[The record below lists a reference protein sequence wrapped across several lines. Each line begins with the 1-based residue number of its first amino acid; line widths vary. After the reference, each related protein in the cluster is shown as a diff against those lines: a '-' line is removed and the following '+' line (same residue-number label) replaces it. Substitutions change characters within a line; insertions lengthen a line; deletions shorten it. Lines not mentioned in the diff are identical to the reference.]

1 MSTELSL
8 PTARPTR
15 NKLTGRFLPGHVPA
29 YKGKRWADY
38 LSEESQR
45 RIAKG
50 WKNLD
55 EHRSENGKKY
65 GGRNRK
71 PIVAI
76 TDDGKFRVF
85 KDSYLAAEWLKRHT
99 GKSCNRE
106 NIGRCCRENQ
116 SRKPLHKAWDKRKG
130 LEPTKAPNT
139 DHRYMGIR
147 FYYESD
153 KIWYSKIRRNG

>member
-8 PTARPTR
+8 QPTRPTR
-15 NKLTGRFLPGHVPA
+15 NKVTGRFLPGHVPA
-29 YKGKRWADY
+29 NKGKRWADY

-45 RIAKG
+45 EIAKG

-55 EHRSENGKKY
+55 EYRSENGKKY

-85 KDSYLAAEWLKRHT
+85 KDGYLAAEWLKRHI

-106 NIGRCCRENQ
+106 NIGRCCRMNA
-116 SRKPLHKAWDKRKG
+116 SRRVKKHSWAPGTPKG
-130 LEPTKAPNT
+130 TSTVNT

-147 FYYESD
+147 FYFESD
-153 KIWYSKIRRNG
+153 KIWYSKILK

>member
-8 PTARPTR
+8 QPTRPTR
-15 NKLTGRFLPGHVPA
+15 NKVSGRFLPGHMPA
-29 YKGKRWADY
+29 NKGKRWADY

-45 RIAKG
+45 EIAKG

-55 EHRSENGKKY
+55 EYRSENGKKY

-85 KDSYLAAEWLKRHT
+85 KDGYLAAEWLKRHI

-106 NIGRCCRENQ
+106 NIGRCCRMNA
-116 SRKPLHKAWDKRKG
+116 SRRVKKHSWAPGTPKG
-130 LEPTKAPNT
+130 TSTVNT

-147 FYYESD
+147 FYFESD
-153 KIWYSKIRRNG
+153 YKIWKSKLKLQ